1 MKKKYKLLPL
11 TIMLIAGA
19 ITGLSTFLLHY
30 KSTTALWIT
39 VGVLI
44 LFFIIGTILQKVIIK
59 FELEIAA
66 EEAKKAEEEAK
77 KAEEEG
83 KVVEKEGAAEEEG
96 EDSAD
101 RVTEKNSANDVEG

>member
-1 MKKKYKLLPL
+1 MSKRFRLLPL

-19 ITGLSTFLLHY
+19 ITGVATFILNY

-44 LFFIIGTILQKVIIK
+44 LFYIIGTVMQKVLLK
-59 FELEIAA
+59 FEA
-66 EEAKKAEEEAK
+66 EVAEEEAK

-83 KVVEKEGAAEEEG
+83 KVVEKEGAAAEMQDA
-96 EDSAD
+96 DSAD
-101 RVTEKNSANDVEG
+101 KKSEETTESN